1 MSRVGKVPIKVPS
14 GVKVVITTGDI
25 KIEGSKG
32 KLVHRLPEGVSVEQK
47 GDVLTILAVNKGRL
61 ENANSLLGLTR
72 TLVHNMVVG
81 VSQGF
86 SKDLEIVG
94 VGYRAQTKGNV
105 LNLTLGYSHPID
117 FKLPEGIQ
125 AKVDG
130 NTKVTISGADK
141 MLVGLV
147 AAKVRSFKEPEPYQG
162 KGIRYSDE
170 KIIRKQGKA
179 AGAK

>member
-1 MSRVGKVPIKVPS
+1 MSRVGKMTIKVPT
-14 GVKVVITTGDI
+14 GVKVEVKGSAVRV
-25 KIEGSKG
+25 EGPKG
-32 KLVHRLPEGVSVEQK
+32 KLSHTLPAGITVKVEG
-47 GDVLTILAVNKGRL
+47 GAVNIVKDNNVP
-61 ENANSLLGLTR
+61 NASALHGLTR
-72 TLVHNMVVG
+72 TLVHNMVHG

-86 SKDLEIVG
+86 TRELEIVG

-105 LNLTLGYSHPID
+105 LNMTLGYSHPVD
-117 FKLPEGIQ
+117 YKLPEGIQ

-147 AAKVRSFKEPEPYQG
+147 AAKIRSFKAPEPYQG
-162 KGIRYSDE
+162 KGIKYSDE
-170 KIIRKQGKA
+170 VIIRKQGKA